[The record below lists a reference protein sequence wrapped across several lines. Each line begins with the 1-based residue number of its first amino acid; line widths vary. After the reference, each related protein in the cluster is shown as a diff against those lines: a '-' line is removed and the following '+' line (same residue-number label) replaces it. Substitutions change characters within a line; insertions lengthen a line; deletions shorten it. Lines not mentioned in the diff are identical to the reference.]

1 MEYKNNKMFTFFC
14 FCVLYMCACLCVGG
28 MHVDVVVLVGVGARV
43 LQQLSSFFTFYFLFE
58 TVFSLNLKLTDLVS
72 SRVVLSPY
80 PSSPSLKWYIHVT
93 TSSFYVDARDPN
105 SVLHV
110 CITSIYPLT
119 PSLKELFSS
128 FSLSCR
134 TLTFINTPL
143 PSLESWLSS

>member
-1 MEYKNNKMFTFFC
+1 MFTFFC

-80 PSSPSLKWYIHVT
+80 PSSPSLK
-93 TSSFYVDARDPN
+93 
-105 SVLHV
+105 
-110 CITSIYPLT
+110 
-119 PSLKELFSS
+119 
-128 FSLSCR
+128 
-134 TLTFINTPL
+134 
-143 PSLESWLSS
+143 